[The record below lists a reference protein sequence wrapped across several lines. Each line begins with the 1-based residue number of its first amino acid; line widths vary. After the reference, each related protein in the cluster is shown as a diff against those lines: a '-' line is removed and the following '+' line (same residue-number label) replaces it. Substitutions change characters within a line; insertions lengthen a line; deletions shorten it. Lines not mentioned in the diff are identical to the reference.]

1 MVKLVDD
8 SVGGGDD
15 DYDDNSDDDAG
26 DEDNNDGDYMEIGD
40 GDNDDGDD
48 DDEHK
53 DDDEDNDD
61 SEDQFCEFWLPLAGK
76 SEQNLSPRFPP
87 TINERDSF
95 LRLFSFF
102 NLSFELL
109 NGHSDIFQQIFNKRS

>member
-26 DEDNNDGDYMEIGD
+26 DEDNMVTMEIRD
-40 GDNDDGDD
+40 GDNDGGD
-48 DDEHK
+48 

>member
-26 DEDNNDGDYMEIGD
+26 DEDNNDGA
-40 GDNDDGDD
+40 DD
-48 DDEHK
+48 DD
-53 DDDEDNDD
+53 DNDD

>member
-8 SVGGGDD
+8 SVGGGDGE
-15 DYDDNSDDDAG
+15 YDDNSDDDAG

-40 GDNDDGDD
+40 SDNDDDD
-48 DDEHK
+48 

>member
-1 MVKLVDD
+1 
-8 SVGGGDD
+8 
-15 DYDDNSDDDAG
+15 
-26 DEDNNDGDYMEIGD
+26 MEIGD
-40 GDNDDGDD
+40 ADNDDGD
-48 DDEHK
+48 

-76 SEQNLSPRFPP
+76 SEQNLSPCFPP

-102 NLSFELL
+102 YLSFVLL
-109 NGHSDIFQQIFNKRS
+109 NGHSEFSQQIFYKRS

>member
-1 MVKLVDD
+1 
-8 SVGGGDD
+8 
-15 DYDDNSDDDAG
+15 
-26 DEDNNDGDYMEIGD
+26 MEIGD
-40 GDNDDGDD
+40 GDNDGGDD

-61 SEDQFCEFWLPLAGK
+61 SKDQFCEFWLPLAGK

>member
-1 MVKLVDD
+1 
-8 SVGGGDD
+8 
-15 DYDDNSDDDAG
+15 
-26 DEDNNDGDYMEIGD
+26 MEIGD
-40 GDNDDGDD
+40 GDNYDGD
-48 DDEHK
+48 

-109 NGHSDIFQQIFNKRS
+109 NGHSISSSKYSLRDSRYFHFTALPRGEKCEDNQFIINKILS

>member
-1 MVKLVDD
+1 MVTT
-8 SVGGGDD
+8 
-15 DYDDNSDDDAG
+15 
-26 DEDNNDGDYMEIGD
+26 EIGN
-40 GDNDDGDD
+40 GDNCDGDD
-48 DDEHK
+48 DDEH
-53 DDDEDNDD
+53 NDD

-102 NLSFELL
+102 NLSFDHL
-109 NGHSDIFQQIFNKRS
+109 NGHSDFSQQIFNKRLVSLIL